1 MIMKK
6 KNFYSNVDFNLW
18 QTYSFSCYPED
29 PEGEGWQDLLDML
42 AEYDSTQ
49 IEWNEDKE
57 RKSIV
62 SVLKKLLG
70 FLLEL
75 MQKDEFN
82 GAYKK

>member
-1 MIMKK
+1 MVGEDEIQAGYENKK
-6 KNFYSNVDFNLW
+6 
-18 QTYSFSCYPED
+18 
-29 PEGEGWQDLLDML
+29 
-42 AEYDSTQ
+42 
-49 IEWNEDKE
+49 IEPDEDKE